1 MKVKGS
7 MIRSSSTPDMS
18 TTMEKIRPRS
28 EVKVMSPKPRVD
40 MTVSVQYTPVTQ
52 EKLRSS
58 CCMM

>member
-1 MKVKGS
+1 

-18 TTMEKIRPRS
+18 TTMEKTRPRS

-52 EKLRSS
+52 VKLRCSY
-58 CCMM
+58 CMM